1 MNLMHRIS
9 NATGR
14 ASPVKMHGSLSM
26 QQILCTGHLISMF
39 SIITGEV
46 LRMYYVPQTCAAALA

>member
-14 ASPVKMHGSLSM
+14 ASSVNMHGSLSM
-26 QQILCTGHLISMF
+26 QQILCLGHLISMF
-39 SIITGEV
+39 SVITGEV
-46 LRMYYVPQTCAAALA
+46 LLTYYVPQTCAAVLA